1 MKTSKGVIKM
11 DEGGLA
17 DIMEAGISKGP
28 NLAGAAGASSTNSRW
43 DGFIAPFNSL
53 FVASDLMLVDCEKT
67 SEMIGF
73 SKPVEEFLKNNVDP
87 KVEAFKDLL
96 PKANTVKVK
105 EIGES
110 IDRRLDKMS
119 SYWAK
124 GNKKNALYIACG
136 IAAYMSVCK
145 KLRPYAYTFTRVSQ
159 IVDKFG
165 ILVKSRF
172 KRLISEASDLKIT
185 KEEDFLGVKVL
196 DSVLEIADNWNT
208 FVGNL

>member
-1 MKTSKGVIKM
+1 M

-17 DIMEAGISKGP
+17 DIMEAGIAKGP
-28 NLAGAAGASSTNSRW
+28 AAGGVVGSGSGNPRW
-43 DGFIAPFNSL
+43 DTFIAPFNSL
-53 FVASDLMLVDCEKT
+53 FVAGDLMLVDCEKT
-67 SEMIGF
+67 SEMIGY
-73 SKPVEEFLKNNVDP
+73 SKPVEDFLKNNVDS
-87 KVEAFKDLL
+87 KVEAFKDHL
-96 PKANTVKVK
+96 PKPQTVKVK

-110 IDRRLDKMS
+110 IDRRLEKMTG
-119 SYWAK
+119 YWAK

-145 KLRPYAYTFTRVSQ
+145 KLRPYAYTFTRVAQ

-172 KRLISEASDLKIT
+172 KRLISEASELKIT

-208 FVGNL
+208 FVAIL